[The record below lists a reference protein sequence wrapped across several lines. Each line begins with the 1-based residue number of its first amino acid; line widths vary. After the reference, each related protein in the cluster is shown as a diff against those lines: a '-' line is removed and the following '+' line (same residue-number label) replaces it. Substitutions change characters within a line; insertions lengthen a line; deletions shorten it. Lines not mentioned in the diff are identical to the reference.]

1 MQVKEL
7 EITGFKSFVER
18 VKLNFKP
25 GITALVGP
33 NGCGKS
39 NIIDAI
45 RWIMG
50 EHNARQLRGARME
63 DLIFNGSETRKSTA
77 LAEVS
82 MVLANANGNGNGNGN
97 GHDHDSHASVLGG
110 ISEIMLT
117 RRLHRSGESEYFI
130 NKVPCRLKDIVE
142 VFLDSGVGTKSYSIM
157 EQGKVDFILS
167 LKPDERRVLI
177 EEAAGISKYRTRKK
191 EALSK
196 IESTK
201 SNLARIK
208 DILNEIQIQMRGLD
222 LQVKR
227 LKRHRNISQEMR
239 QIELQLA
246 SRRLHFLKIEKEQLE
261 QTLTAL
267 RDEEQQLS
275 TKRDSSE
282 AVLQE
287 NKLNLTELNSSISHL
302 QDEYY
307 QAKEKTQREENSL
320 SLNEKELQT
329 IYEQQEK
336 IALTIAALEQ
346 ELASTE
352 NEQSSLRDQEAGLTG
367 RIGGLESNFQSSQDS
382 LSVAK
387 TRQRELQAS
396 IEQEN
401 RLYFEQKHELAE
413 IKNKILM
420 SRRLHEELTLRIQ
433 RIENDKQS
441 AVQAIAVLEENK
453 AQLDL
458 QLQEFRTLRTVQE
471 EKILQTRGIIAS
483 CSAALQQKETE
494 VNELYE
500 ICSAVNA
507 RLQSLQE
514 LQKNHEGYNPG
525 VRTIMAQSEEAGNRH
540 GIICLIADVLET
552 ESRYEKAIEAALEKR
567 LQAVVVHTEEH
578 ALSAIEYLHAETGG
592 RVSFIARNS
601 RKMTTAAPE
610 GATSLLSVVKIKIGF
625 EEVIKE
631 LLGDILLTATLPAAL
646 SIWRDMQQKA
656 TIVTEYGDC
665 IDDSGIL
672 TGGSGDVAGAGILKR
687 NREIRESSEEVKI
700 REAALADLR
709 REKDALLQQLHDAR
723 QAFELL
729 SAEKGR
735 LDIACIEAEKNNE
748 HTLREL
754 FQERKRDEML
764 SSELSSCRGELDG
777 HCEELAALQE
787 KEISQQ
793 ETLDLKA
800 STLETQQAQI
810 QQLAAELEIF
820 ESGHTDIQVRLASA
834 RKELENTISQLQ
846 KIEQQKQAARSK
858 SAQLQAESTA
868 LTERALM
875 ITEDIGS
882 AKTRLAES
890 INKTRLLEADLE
902 KRRSSAQI
910 LDEAVSNHET
920 HMKELQKAWEE
931 IGPMISKAEQNLA
944 ANGMHTD
951 YLSKEVFDKYAL
963 SLDQLPPPDTGDDF
977 NQDDA
982 KARLEE
988 LQKRIT
994 SIGDV
999 NLGAAREYE
1008 ELEQRYQHLMNQEQ
1022 DLLQAIDSLQKVIAK
1037 INRITRQKFLETYT
1051 TINDHFK
1058 ELFPLLF
1065 NGGKAYMQLTNETD
1079 LLETGIEVF
1088 AQPPGKKL
1096 QSLDLLSGGE
1106 RALTVIAIMFS
1117 IFLTKPTPFCLMD
1130 EIDAPLDDSNIGRFI
1145 THLKTM
1151 AEKSQFII
1159 ITHNKL
1165 SMQAANSLY
1174 GVTMEERGVSKIVS
1188 VELN

>member
-50 EHNARQLRGARME
+50 EHNARQLRGTKME

-82 MVLANANGNGNGNGN
+82 MVLANSNGNGNGNGQ
-97 GHDHDSHASVLGG
+97 DLPVSALGG
-110 ISEIMLT
+110 VSEIMLT

-142 VFLDSGVGTKSYSIM
+142 VFLDSGVGNKSYSIM

-196 IESTK
+196 MESTK

-208 DILNEIQIQMRGLD
+208 DILNEIQIQMRSLD

-227 LKRHRNISQEMR
+227 LKRHRNITQEMR

-246 SRRLHFLKIEKEQLE
+246 ALRLHELKIEEE
-261 QTLTAL
+261 RL
-267 RDEEQQLS
+267 RSELVSLQDEETQLA

-287 NKLNLTELNSSISHL
+287 NKLSLTEQNNKISQL
-302 QDEYY
+302 QQAYY
-307 QAKEKTQREENSL
+307 QAKETTQREESTL
-320 SLNEKELQT
+320 ALNEKELESISQQREKIVQT
-329 IYEQQEK
+329 IDS
-336 IALTIAALEQ
+336 LER

-352 NEQSSLRDQEAGLTG
+352 TEQAGLLQQETALSS
-367 RIGGLESNFQSSQDS
+367 RIGALESSFQTSLDS
-382 LSVAK
+382 LSLSK
-387 TRQRELQAS
+387 NRQRELQLT
-396 IEQEN
+396 IEQDN
-401 RLYFEQKHELAE
+401 KQYFELKQEHSE
-413 IKNKILM
+413 IKNKM
-420 SRRLHEELTLRIQ
+420 AMHRRLHEELVVRVQKLESDREI
-433 RIENDKQS
+433 S
-441 AVQAIAVLEENK
+441 VQAIRLLEEK
-453 AQLDL
+453 KGQLATRIEE
-458 QLQEFRTLRTVQE
+458 LQELRTIQE
-471 EKILQTRGIIAS
+471 EKILQTRGIIS
-483 CSAALQQKETE
+483 TCSAALQQKE
-494 VNELYE
+494 
-500 ICSAVNA
+500 SAVSELFAQCSSLGA

-514 LQKNHEGYNPG
+514 LQKNLEGYNAG
-525 VRTIMAQSEEAGNRH
+525 VRTVMSEAERSENLP

-552 ESRYEKAIEAALEKR
+552 SSQYESAVEAALDKR
-567 LQAVVVHTEEH
+567 LQAVVIETPEH
-578 ALSAIEYLHAETGG
+578 ALAAIDFLHTVTGG
-592 RVSFIARNS
+592 RASFIARTS
-601 RKMTTAAPE
+601 KELQVQVPA
-610 GATSLLSVVKIKIGF
+610 GAVSLLSVVKINSGYETVIG
-625 EEVIKE
+625 E
-631 LLGDILLTATLPAAL
+631 LLGDILLTDTLASAL
-646 SIWRDMQQKA
+646 AIWRTMPVKA
-656 TIVTEYGDC
+656 TIVTAAGDC
-665 IDDSGIL
+665 IDAQGIL
-672 TGGSGDVAGAGILKR
+672 TGGSGGIAGAGILKR
-687 NREIRESSEEVKI
+687 NREIRECAEELII
-700 REAALADLR
+700 RESDLTLLR
-709 REKDALLQQLHDAR
+709 AEKDELAGQLQQAR
-723 QAFELL
+723 QEFELL
-729 SAEKGR
+729 STERQR
-735 LDIACIEAEKNNE
+735 LDISLMESEKNAE
-748 HTLREL
+748 HNLRDLTQEQKKEDAVSREL
-754 FQERKRDEML
+754 G
-764 SSELSSCRGELDG
+764 SCRCELDV
-777 HCEELAALQE
+777 HVRVLSDLQE
-787 KEISQQ
+787 KEELHLGNLEQKTRSA
-793 ETLDLKA
+793 ETL
-800 STLETQQAQI
+800 QAQF
-810 QQLAAELEIF
+810 QQLNAEVEVT
-820 ESGHTDIQVRLASA
+820 ESGHTDIRVSLASS
-834 RKELENTISQLQ
+834 RKELENIISQLQ
-846 KIEQQKQAARSK
+846 RIARQKENSGSKICE
-858 SAQLQAESTA
+858 LQAENAAHVAKSHTLTDDITA
-868 LTERALM
+868 SKERLFELIDHNRLVEAELGIQRQAALV
-875 ITEDIGS
+875 
-882 AKTRLAES
+882 
-890 INKTRLLEADLE
+890 LEV
-902 KRRSSAQI
+902 
-910 LDEAVSNHET
+910 AVTNHET
-920 HMKELQKAWEE
+920 YMKELQHSFEL
-931 IGPMISKAEQNLA
+931 IGPRLHQIQSQLA
-944 ANGMHTD
+944 ADGMHID
-951 YLSKEVFDKYAL
+951 YLAKEIFDKY
-963 SLDQLPPPDTGDDF
+963 SLPLEQLPPADTGDDF
-977 NQDDA
+977 NQEDA

-988 LQKRIT
+988 LQKRIAN
-994 SIGDV
+994 IGDV
-999 NLGAAREYE
+999 NLGAAREFD

-1022 DLLQAIDSLQKVIAK
+1022 DLLQAIDSLQKVIVK
-1037 INRITRQKFLETYT
+1037 INKITRQKFFETYT
-1051 TINDHFK
+1051 TINEHFK

-1088 AQPPGKKL
+1088 AQPPGKKM
-1096 QSLDLLSGGE
+1096 QSLELMSGGE